1 MKLRYQGV
9 GERGIPL
16 TMKEIVLIHMEN
28 LSTEIMTDGLKKEYE
43 PAIDRLMNWLYH
55 EFTIDHKDTEIDWPV
70 LPDRKTMAKTTIGLA
85 YFEVMGRSFG
95 DPGLQ
100 EKDRALRI
108 QDKER
113 LLSLLL
119 AEHKISLGKDT
130 PYELE
135 QGDQDLQSLLLT
147 DQVGQEGREDDRTE
161 GPDAEDL

>member
-16 TMKEIVLIHMEN
+16 SMKEIVLIHMEN
-28 LSTEIMTDGLKKEYE
+28 LSSEIMTDGLKKEYE

-55 EFTIDHKDTEIDWPV
+55 EFTIDHRDTEIDWPA
-70 LPDRKTMAKTTIGLA
+70 LPDRKTWTKTTMALA
-85 YFEVMGRSFG
+85 YFEVMARSFG
-95 DPGLQ
+95 DPGLS
-100 EKDRALRI
+100 DINRSLRI

-147 DQVGQEGREDDRTE
+147 DQVGQEGQEDGGRE